1 MTLKTVEKL
10 AADQICEATHSY
22 EYSEGFGAI
31 LFNFPILFK
40 VTILRFKAI
49 HLFVFYAPAK

>member
-1 MTLKTVEKL
+1 MTLRTVEKL
-10 AADQICEATHSY
+10 AGDQICEATQNY

-31 LFNFPILFK
+31 LFNVPILFK

-49 HLFVFYAPAK
+49 HLFAFYAPAK